1 MKVISR
7 RSAFE
12 VPGYSPLDRLFS
24 SFLETPV
31 VVARTGGSSCG
42 GALAVDL
49 SETEKSVIVRASLPG
64 FSKDE
69 IEVEVAD
76 GVLSIRAER
85 ESDTQSTQDGN
96 GETYHVRERRF
107 GSVSRQIALPEV
119 ALDGEPVAEL
129 KDGVL
134 TLTLPKSVR
143 ALPKKVKI
151 S

>member
-7 RSAFE
+7 RSPFE
-12 VPGYSPLDRLFS
+12 VPGLSPLDRLFG
-24 SFLETPV
+24 SFLEAPV
-31 VVARTGGSSCG
+31 VVARTGGSACG
-42 GALAVDL
+42 GTLAVDL

-64 FSKDE
+64 FSKDQ

-76 GVLSIRAER
+76 GVLSISAQCACEN
-85 ESDTQSTQDGN
+85 EGSQEGN

-107 GSVSRQIALPEV
+107 GSVSRRIALPEM

-134 TLTLPKSVR
+134 TLTLPKSAKV
-143 ALPKKVKI
+143 LPKKVKI